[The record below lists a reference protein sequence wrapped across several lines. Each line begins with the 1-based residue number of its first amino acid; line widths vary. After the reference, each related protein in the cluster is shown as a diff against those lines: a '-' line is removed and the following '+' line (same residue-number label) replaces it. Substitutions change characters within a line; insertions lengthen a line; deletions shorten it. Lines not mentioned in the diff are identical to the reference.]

1 MAVKPSNSPDWCSNG
16 IKRDPTESMK
26 NFGWKTSDGTVNG
39 VPDKPTLEHT
49 NGWMH
54 NVAEF
59 IKFLTP
65 LTSDPI
71 GTISM
76 SMLTEQQMN
85 QDNAGLW
92 VLCDGRN
99 CGGTGYAQLTGNNKV
114 PDLRKKYLVGAGTNI
129 DGTYFADLLEDKQE
143 YLYPDDSSVNI
154 TIGGANLNIGGDV
167 LPIPYVETVALTD
180 IHTQSSTEITTT
192 GVFKNYYDSAPLIEI
207 SSGGVDAGVTAASDN
222 STRFI
227 SPLQADS
234 WDKLDSYN
242 WPITAEYHEHGT
254 GTGFAF
260 PPKDFNG
267 DSIAQGDDF
276 GLQQSDID
284 ISIITDINYGD
295 DTIMYSMKT
304 NLFIRIN

>member
-1 MAVKPSNSPDWCSNG
+1 
-16 IKRDPTESMK
+16 MK
-26 NFGWKTSDGTVNG
+26 NFGWKTSDGTVDG

-54 NVAEF
+54 NVGEF
-59 IKFLTP
+59 IKFLLP

-99 CGGTGYAQLTGNNKV
+99 CGGTGYAELTGNNKV
-114 PDLRKKYLVGAGTNI
+114 PDLRKKYMVGAGTNT
-129 DGTYFADLLEDKQE
+129 DGTYFADLLQDRQE
-143 YLYPDDSSVNI
+143 YLYPSDNNVNI
-154 TIGGANLNIGGDV
+154 TVGGADLNIGGDV
-167 LPIPYVETVALTD
+167 LPIPYVETQALTN
-180 IHTQSSTEITTT
+180 IHTQSSISITSTT
-192 GVFKNYYDSAPLIEI
+192 VFKNYYDSAPLIEV
-207 SSGGVDAGVTAASDN
+207 SGGGFDAGITAPFDN
-222 STRFI
+222 TTRFI
-227 SPLQADS
+227 SPLDASS
-234 WDKLDSYN
+234 WDKLDQYN
-242 WPITAEYHEHGT
+242 WDITAEQHEHGT

-260 PPKDFNG
+260 PPKDFEG
-267 DSIAQGDDF
+267 KSIAVGNDF
-276 GLQQSDID
+276 NLQQADASL
-284 ISIITDINYGD
+284 STITDINYGD